1 MNFLT
6 LSDFDIVIN
15 RDLLFEI
22 ISYPVVA
29 NPNSPTTEEQEQ
41 IDEALAKLSLAVESA
56 ISELSGYLANRYDTS
71 LIFAAA
77 GIARNAI
84 IVHKCLDIAIYY
96 LYHINSPEAM
106 TELREKAYDKAI
118 DWCAK
123 VNNSE
128 INLPGLPPL
137 QGEDN
142 NKILF
147 GSNPKRNHHF

>member
-96 LYHINSPEAM
+96 LYHINS
-106 TELREKAYDKAI
+106 
-118 DWCAK
+118 
-123 VNNSE
+123 SE
-128 INLPGLPPL
+128 
-137 QGEDN
+137 
-142 NKILF
+142 
-147 GSNPKRNHHF
+147 S